1 MSDIG
6 ITLFPSFADTLTLGA
21 MLAVFLASAWLGAST
36 LPRRALAVVAVML
49 GAVALTTLL
58 LRVVPGD
65 PVVALL
71 GEDAPEEARRT
82 LAQDLELED
91 EHGRRASALAQT
103 ARALRG
109 AGSALVLALAPASLE
124 PALAAALPA
133 EPRSFRTRE
142 PVRTV
147 IGARLPATLAL
158 AGAAMLVALVL
169 GVGLGVLAAARRG
182 RVLGALAEA
191 FSLAG
196 AALPRF
202 VIGPL
207 LILAFAIGL
216 RWLPP
221 SGADDGAR
229 SLVLPALSLGTA
241 LAALLARMTRAS
253 LLEALSQD
261 FVRTARAK
269 GASPS
274 RAVAGHAL
282 RSALIPVVTVLGL
295 QLGGLL
301 AGAVITE
308 KIFVWP
314 GVGLLL
320 LESIRRLDVPVVQ
333 GVVLVV
339 ALGTA
344 LSTLLVDALVTVLD
358 PRLRRRAHGG
368 SA

>member
-1 MSDIG
+1 MSDIDG
-6 ITLFPSFADTLTLGA
+6 AIFPSLADLMTVAFVLVVFVVSALLGQR
-21 MLAVFLASAWLGAST
+21 T
-36 LPRRALAVVAVML
+36 LPRRALGVLAVML
-49 GAVALTTLL
+49 GAVVLTTLL

-71 GEDAPEEARRT
+71 GEDAPEEAQKT
-82 LAQDLELED
+82 LAHDLGLTD
-91 EHGRRASALAQT
+91 EHGRRASVLAQT

-109 AGSALVLALAPASLE
+109 AGSAALLACAPASVE
-124 PALAAALPA
+124 ASLAALLPE

-158 AGAAMLVALVL
+158 AGAAMIVAVVL
-169 GVGLGVLAAARRG
+169 GVGLGIVAAARRG
-182 RVLGALAEA
+182 RVVGAFAEA
-191 FSLAG
+191 FSLLG
-196 AALPRF
+196 AAVPRF
-202 VIGPL
+202 VVGPA
-207 LILAFAIGL
+207 LIVVFAIGL

-221 SGADDGAR
+221 SGNDDGAR

-261 FVRTARAK
+261 FMRTARAK
-269 GASPS
+269 GASPA
-274 RAVAGHAL
+274 RAVLRHAL
-282 RSALIPVVTVLGL
+282 RTALIPVVTVLGL

-339 ALGTA
+339 AFGTA
-344 LSTLLVDALVTVLD
+344 LATLLVDAAVTLLD
-358 PRLRRRAHGG
+358 PRVRR
-368 SA
+368 